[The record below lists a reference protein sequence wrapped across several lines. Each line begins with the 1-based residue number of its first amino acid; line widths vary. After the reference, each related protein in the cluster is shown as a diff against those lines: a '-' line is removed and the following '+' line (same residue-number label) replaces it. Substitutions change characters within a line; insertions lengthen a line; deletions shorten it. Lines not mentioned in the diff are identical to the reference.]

1 MHCVMPGNCRVLAR
15 PLPGQTLPT
24 QGRTLR
30 LPLTVPPT
38 APMLRPD
45 PPAEPPMT
53 PESPSPLPNLPPLWQ
68 ALPARAWLGWAVLTG
83 LELRLLMLLHAQH
96 WRDQAMAAWGVT
108 IGQPH
113 WRVYQNRL
121 GGPMLARVVS
131 DLGDWNPGVGL
142 FGALLILIGL
152 RNAFVLLSAAQLAGS
167 ARGGLRAMALT
178 AAGTLALSDPDWVY
192 LWDYTDL
199 LVFSGVAWL
208 VLAGRGPR
216 AWLGWLLAAA
226 VCKESVLFVALGL
239 GLTGLV
245 RQRGQRLEWG
255 LHDRQRLLAGAVAGL
270 GGALLV
276 EYLRSALLVKE
287 TMTQAAHQ
295 AGATYSGVAHLVV
308 LANLEQLGKNLVAPT
323 FGQNWLVTALVV
335 AVPVILWRLRR
346 RLTAPMAILAVLL
359 AAMYLSMVLFG
370 VVNET
375 RLYTALVPLAVYLDL
390 ALQRSA
396 PPAADASLPDPTA

>member
-1 MHCVMPGNCRVLAR
+1 M
-15 PLPGQTLPT
+15 T
-24 QGRTLR
+24 QE
-30 LPLTVPPT
+30 PPT
-38 APMLRPD
+38 APP
-45 PPAEPPMT
+45 
-53 PESPSPLPNLPPLWQ
+53 LPPLWQ
-68 ALPARAWLGWAVLTG
+68 LLPARAWLWWAVLTG
-83 LELRLLMLLHAQH
+83 LELRLLMLLHAGH

-121 GGPMLARVVS
+121 GGPMLARVLS
-131 DLGDWNPGVGL
+131 DLGGWNPGVGL
-142 FGALLILIGL
+142 FGALLILIAL
-152 RNAFVLLSAAQLAGS
+152 RNAWVLLSAAQLCGS
-167 ARGGLRAMALT
+167 VQSGVRAMALT

-216 AWLGWLLAAA
+216 AWLGWLLGAAI
-226 VCKESVLFVALGL
+226 CKESVLFVAIGL
-239 GLTGLV
+239 SLTGLV
-245 RQRGQRLEWG
+245 RNQGQRLQWG
-255 LHDRQRLLAGAVAGL
+255 VHDRQRLLTGVVAGI

-276 EYLRSALLVKE
+276 EYLRSVLLVKE

-295 AGATYSGVAHLVV
+295 AGAAYSGVAHLVV

-335 AVPVILWRLRR
+335 AIPVILWRLRP
-346 RLTAPMAILAVLL
+346 RLDAPMAILALL
-359 AAMYLSMVLFG
+359 MAAMYLSMLLFG

-390 ALQRSA
+390 ALQRAA
-396 PPAADASLPDPTA
+396 PPAADATLPDPTA